1 MIHRRE
7 MAEPLGQLFT
17 FDHGFKRHR
26 VGKLDLF
33 REGNAGLQS
42 PFRTCVAAHFA
53 TTYILPPAGVRCSCR
68 LDQQLG
74 ALPGS
79 VANSTKN
86 QLKEAQ

>member
-33 REGNAGLQS
+33 REGNAGLQPRS
-42 PFRTCVAAHFA
+42 GRALQH
-53 TTYILPPAGVRCSCR
+53 ILPEPIFC
-68 LDQQLG
+68 LQQ
-74 ALPGS
+74 ACAVVVVS
-79 VANSTKN
+79 INS
-86 QLKEAQ
+86 